1 MKKIPSWWREPN
13 TRHPRGR
20 YTEVGDLIAHRPY
33 EGKATSIYTWPV
45 YAIEK

>member
-20 YTEVGDLIAHRPY
+20 YIEVRFLLVHRVN
-33 EGKATSIYTWPV
+33 SHFR
-45 YAIEK
+45 EKVEALKNFEDEE